1 MLEEGAQRKE
11 QVNSKDVDIEL
22 SESALE
28 MAKVEAQRDVDEKAA
43 AQAQAKCDADAQ
55 AKRDAEEKAA
65 AHELNFI
72 EQGQI

>member
-11 QVNSKDVDIEL
+11 QVNSKDVDI